1 MLAMPDSAAVVT
13 AQPVQVGDG
22 PRGRAEITF
31 ALDPGG
37 GTYIRRQFVSYPY
50 HVCRPLTFAGDPDG
64 MATLY
69 LQSCAGGI
77 FRDDRLRENFCA
89 EEGTSAHVTTQA
101 ATIVHSMDRG
111 MARQEVMIEASAD
124 SLLEVMPDPFILF
137 PQTRFANATHVRAH
151 QSATVIVTDSF
162 SCHDPAGGGALFDWF
177 HGDLVVRG
185 WQGRVLA
192 RDRFRI
198 PGTAVAG
205 RYPGITAAYASQ
217 GSVFVIHSGRT
228 AELVDTLRTA
238 TAGIDHIYAGAS
250 ALPNGCGAWLRIMAP
265 DAVGLR
271 AAMTAAWQSTRR
283 LLTGRLPA
291 PRRK

>member
-1 MLAMPDSAAVVT
+1 MPESAT
-13 AQPVQVGDG
+13 AIATRPAGLG
-22 PRGRAEITF
+22 EEPRGRAEITF
-31 ALDPGG
+31 ACDPGG
-37 GTYIRRQFVSYPY
+37 RSYVRRQFVSYPY

-64 MATLY
+64 MATIY

-77 FRDDRLRENFCA
+77 FRDDRLREHFSA

-111 MARQEVMIEASAD
+111 MARQDVMIEASAD

-137 PQTRFANATHVRAH
+137 PGARFANAVHVRAH
-151 QSATVIVTDSF
+151 ETATVVVTDAF
-162 SCHDPAGGGALFDWF
+162 SSHDPAGEGAMFDWF
-177 HGDLVVRG
+177 HGDLVVQD

-192 RDRFRI
+192 RDRFRV
-198 PGTAVAG
+198 PGTAIAS
-205 RYPGITAAYASQ
+205 RHPGITAAFAAQ
-217 GSVFVIHSGRT
+217 GSLFVIHRGRT
-228 AELVDTLRTA
+228 AELVEALRTA

-250 ALPNGCGAWLRIMAP
+250 ELPHGCGAWVRIMAQ

-283 LLTGRLPA
+283 LLTGRLPS